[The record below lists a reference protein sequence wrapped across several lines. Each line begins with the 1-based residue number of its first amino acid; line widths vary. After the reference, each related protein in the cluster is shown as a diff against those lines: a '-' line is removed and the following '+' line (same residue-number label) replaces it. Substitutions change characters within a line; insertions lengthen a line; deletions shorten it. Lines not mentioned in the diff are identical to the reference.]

1 MKKYFSFLILVVA
14 AMLWGCGNNSCNN
27 TTRASELI
35 TKVYPESI
43 CEQIQSRV
51 SVGGLHI
58 DGLREIVDVECLRK
72 TRTGYYA
79 VLKLDNQKFA
89 YIIIDENDMCGS
101 VYQFQESFFTR
112 TELEE
117 ILENATY
124 FHEVNAYSP
133 NVMYVGISCARVSVY
148 PVQEGYIVAT
158 FLYDPPDAE
167 DHVLKSV
174 EFYTDITDSPV
185 WGDPGIFQILDVD
198 RGNVIPSEEPLVDP
212 K

>member
-89 YIIIDENDMCGS
+89 YIIIDKNGMCCS
-101 VYQFQESFFTR
+101 VYQFQEGFYTYA
-112 TELEE
+112 ELDK
-117 ILENATY
+117 ILKDATY
-124 FHEVNAYSP
+124 FNEVNAYSP
-133 NVMYVGISCARVSVY
+133 NVMYVGVSFARVAVY
-148 PVQEGYIVAT
+148 PVREGYIIAT
-158 FLYDPPDAE
+158 FFYDPPSAE
-167 DHVLKSV
+167 DQVLKSV
-174 EFYTDITDSPV
+174 EFYADIADSPI
-185 WGDPGIFQILDVD
+185 WRYPGISEILDID
-198 RGNVIPSEEPLVDP
+198 RGQGDR
-212 K
+212 